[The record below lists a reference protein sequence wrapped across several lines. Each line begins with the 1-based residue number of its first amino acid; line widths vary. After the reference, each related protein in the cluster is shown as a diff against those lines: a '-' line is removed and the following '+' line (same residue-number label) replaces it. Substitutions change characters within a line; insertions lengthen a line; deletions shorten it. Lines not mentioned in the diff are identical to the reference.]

1 MYPLSHGPPPPV
13 GYVRALFPP
22 AKQNVMFA
30 SAGDLFTSFISW
42 TVPTSVQQSVVR
54 FFFRKTLANFLE
66 DPNLLDADKFD
77 FQNGSIS
84 MSELVFKSTAV
95 QSLLPGWTPDLSYMK
110 VASLCIQLPWPN
122 MFSGPVQVCVQSP
135 KVVLMVGQSE
145 DEHAQPASPHLA
157 STRDPSD
164 DTSENTTTTER
175 SSMTSSTFESL
186 VTSFGMAFM
195 QRLHIT
201 LQDVCVELHHDYGS
215 IYLCIP
221 EIQFDGKTE
230 LASCNGMLI
239 DVARLHNSSVDS
251 ASPPLCNDKDIPLS
265 THDTKTKEEDEQASE
280 ATFSEEN
287 TSTNHLRSRLLH
299 IPDQITIQVVPVTE
313 EQKVPMLQIHI
324 PNTLIQVKGKDVA
337 FLQLF
342 MMDFF
347 KPDQSSDWNN
357 ISLGTNVAF
366 LTESS
371 LTSLKLR
378 IISEDTSMHSDA
390 DSSTRVELKVENVHA
405 RALYTG
411 QGFEEMCIQL
421 PTLELYEVLDALR
434 YHPIIRI
441 NMEPDP
447 MSSLPDSPTWVL
459 GHILVCEGGWDT
471 IFPLGARNDFAICAR
486 QNTEGFDIEIAPA
499 QLLVDCTMF
508 ARLLPF
514 WQAFSSGASSASI
527 PSANT
532 SLIPWEFCHFLLSL
546 LPIISITC
554 SKAQMAIRVPY
565 VYASEERSSTYL
577 ARGGM
582 WFLDCE
588 DIATINSRESQ
599 GNSTIETFHVDVG
612 RVSISQLDQGYFAR
626 RFLDIQSDDG
636 SQLHASLALS
646 PTSNQS
652 CVATIHMDIN
662 ELDMGM
668 DEAMVQSLYYFT
680 DDIFLYASNLLQLFF
695 TQDAVSVATCL
706 NNGLPQA
713 TEHVSEAKQS
723 LDTLVSGAS
732 LCISVKCGMS
742 RECSRQS
749 DVMFWLKKKRRS

>member
-1 MYPLSHGPPPPV
+1 
-13 GYVRALFPP
+13 
-22 AKQNVMFA
+22 
-30 SAGDLFTSFISW
+30 
-42 TVPTSVQQSVVR
+42 
-54 FFFRKTLANFLE
+54 
-66 DPNLLDADKFD
+66 
-77 FQNGSIS
+77 
-84 MSELVFKSTAV
+84 
-95 QSLLPGWTPDLSYMK
+95 
-110 VASLCIQLPWPN
+110 
-122 MFSGPVQVCVQSP
+122 
-135 KVVLMVGQSE
+135 
-145 DEHAQPASPHLA
+145 
-157 STRDPSD
+157 
-164 DTSENTTTTER
+164 
-175 SSMTSSTFESL
+175 
-186 VTSFGMAFM
+186 
-195 QRLHIT
+195 
-201 LQDVCVELHHDYGS
+201 
-215 IYLCIP
+215 
-221 EIQFDGKTE
+221 
-230 LASCNGMLI
+230 
-239 DVARLHNSSVDS
+239 
-251 ASPPLCNDKDIPLS
+251 
-265 THDTKTKEEDEQASE
+265 
-280 ATFSEEN
+280 
-287 TSTNHLRSRLLH
+287 
-299 IPDQITIQVVPVTE
+299 
-313 EQKVPMLQIHI
+313 
-324 PNTLIQVKGKDVA
+324 
-337 FLQLF
+337 
-342 MMDFF
+342 MDFF

-577 ARGGM
+577 ARGVRCHVLAEEEEALLGVRGISFVSKAGTSQFRTTITSVEAKDVLRDVYWIKHREDQTQPM
-582 WFLDCE
+582 LTW
-588 DIATINSRESQ
+588 DIAPPFDTSSDGLATHISLAKDLDIGSCDDNA
-599 GNSTIETFHVDVG
+599 
-612 RVSISQLDQGYFAR
+612 VSI
-626 RFLDIQSDDG
+626 
-636 SQLHASLALS
+636 LHALA
-646 PTSNQS
+646 PTSDTSVPIVQVSLTVRPSASPNVLDVQGKAHIAPIYIDFSSSSWQS
-652 CVATIHMDIN
+652 VSTYLMNMCETTSLHFVNMAISPLHLKGPMSVPMSATPQHRDP
-662 ELDMGM
+662 LSKYDQM
-668 DEAMVQSLYYFT
+668 DEVLTFSPMTIRNITGWPSLVREVVT
-680 DDIFLYASNLLQLFF
+680 HWQND
-695 TQDAVSVATCL
+695 
-706 NNGLPQA
+706 LP
-713 TEHVSEAKQS
+713 SKS
-723 LDTLVSGAS
+723 S
-732 LCISVKCGMS
+732 
-742 RECSRQS
+742 
-749 DVMFWLKKKRRS
+749 